1 MHGRFAAIYAD
12 TNHDL
17 GAHMIKLTRR
27 NYLQSTLA
35 AFAGVYT
42 KNTLPVFASPRE
54 AKRTGFQ
61 LCELFGNPE
70 SQDVKIAKQ
79 LGVTHVIAGMSLS
92 RVRREEYADLARK
105 TKDAWTAAGMT
116 IAGVEGHPVA
126 FERLKLGVE
135 GADEEIEN
143 TKWAI
148 EALSKAGINMICYN
162 FMAGLG
168 WTRTNTKIE
177 ERGGAMTSEFD
188 LEASKAL
195 GLTGS
200 GEVSEE
206 KMWANITHF
215 IKEVMP
221 VADRFGVRMA
231 LHPDDPPVSP
241 LRGIARIL
249 TSAKAYRRVMD
260 IVPSS
265 MNGVTFCQANFTLMG
280 EDVYALAKEWTT
292 RNKIFF
298 VHFRDVKGT
307 KEKFRE
313 TFHDNGPTD
322 MPRILKIY
330 SKAGFNGPI
339 RPDHA
344 PTIEIDRSD
353 TRSGY
358 TMGGKVFAF
367 GYMKGIMDALKL
379 PYC

>member
-1 MHGRFAAIYAD
+1 M
-12 TNHDL
+12 
-17 GAHMIKLTRR
+17 K
-27 NYLQSTLA
+27 
-35 AFAGVYT
+35 
-42 KNTLPVFASPRE
+42 
-54 AKRTGFQ
+54 
-61 LCELFGNPE
+61 
-70 SQDVKIAKQ
+70 
-79 LGVTHVIAGMSLS
+79 
-92 RVRREEYADLARK
+92 
-105 TKDAWTAAGMT
+105 

-126 FERLKLGVE
+126 FEKLKLGVD
-135 GADEEIEN
+135 GAEEEIEN

-148 EALSKAGINMICYN
+148 EALSKAGIHMICYN

-195 GLTGS
+195 GLTRS

-215 IKEVMP
+215 VKEVMP
-221 VADRFGVRMA
+221 VADKFGVRMA

-260 IVPSS
+260 IVPSP
-265 MNGVTFCQANFTLMG
+265 MNGVTFCQANFKLMG

-292 RNKIFF
+292 KKKIFF
-298 VHFRDVKGT
+298 VHFRDVDGT
-307 KEKFRE
+307 KEKFHE

-322 MPRILKIY
+322 MVRILKVY

-344 PTIEIDRSD
+344 PTIEIDRND
-353 TRSGY
+353 ARSGY
-358 TMGGKVFAF
+358 TMAGARCSHS
-367 GYMKGIMDALKL
+367 AT
-379 PYC
+379 

>member
-1 MHGRFAAIYAD
+1 MV
-12 TNHDL
+12 
-17 GAHMIKLTRR
+17 KLTRR
-27 NYLQSTLA
+27 NYLQGTLA
-35 AFAGVYT
+35 TLAGACA
-42 KNTLPVFASPRE
+42 NSSLPALASAPAE
-54 AKRTGFQ
+54 KRTGFQ
-61 LCELFGNPE
+61 LCELFSDPA
-70 SQDVKIAKQ
+70 SQDVKIARQ
-79 LGVTHVIAGMSLS
+79 LGVTHVIAGVFLS
-92 RVRREEYADLARK
+92 RVRREEYLDLAKK
-105 TKDAWTAAGMT
+105 TKDAWNAAGMT
-116 IAGVEGHPVA
+116 VAGVEGHPVA
-126 FERLKLGVE
+126 FEKLKLGIA
-135 GADEEIEN
+135 GAEEEIEN

-148 EALSKAGINMICYN
+148 EALSKVGINMICYN

-168 WTRTNTKIE
+168 WTRTNTKVE

-188 LEASKAL
+188 FEASKAL
-195 GLTGS
+195 GLTS
-200 GEVSEE
+200 NGEVGEE

-260 IVPSS
+260 IYPSP
-265 MNGVTFCQANFTLMG
+265 MNGVTFCQANFKLMG
-280 EDVYALAKEWTT
+280 EDIYALAKEWTYGK
-292 RNKIFF
+292 KIFF
-298 VHFRDVKGT
+298 IHFRDVEGT
-307 KEKFRE
+307 KEKFHE

-322 MPRILKIY
+322 MVRILKIY
-330 SKAGFNGPI
+330 SDAGFNGPI

-379 PYC
+379 PHC

>member
-1 MHGRFAAIYAD
+1 MAKITRRHCIQGSLAAVAGAYTKASLPAFAAPA
-12 TNHDL
+12 
-17 GAHMIKLTRR
+17 
-27 NYLQSTLA
+27 
-35 AFAGVYT
+35 
-42 KNTLPVFASPRE
+42 E
-54 AKRTGFQ
+54 AKRAGFQ
-61 LCELFGNPE
+61 LCELFSDPG

-79 LGVTHVIAGMSLS
+79 LGVTHVIAGMYLS
-92 RVRREEYADLARK
+92 RVRREEYLDLAQK
-105 TKDAWTAAGMT
+105 AKEEWNAAGMT

-126 FERLKLGVE
+126 FEKLKLGVE

-148 EALSKAGINMICYN
+148 EALSKVGINMICYN

-168 WTRTNTKIE
+168 WTRTNNKIE

-188 LEASKAL
+188 LEAAKAM
-195 GLTGS
+195 GLTRN

-221 VADRFGVRMA
+221 VADKCRVRMA

-249 TSAKAYRRVMD
+249 TSARAYRRVMD
-260 IVPSS
+260 IVPSP
-265 MNGVTFCQANFTLMG
+265 MNGVTFCQANFKLMG
-280 EDVYALAKEWTT
+280 EDIYALAKEWASKK
-292 RNKIFF
+292 KIFF
-298 VHFRDVKGT
+298 IHLRDVEGT
-307 KEKFRE
+307 KEKFHE

-322 MPRILKIY
+322 MVRILQIY
-330 SKAGFNGPI
+330 SKAGFDGPI

-344 PTIEIDRSD
+344 PTIEIDRND

-379 PYC
+379 PYS

>member
-1 MHGRFAAIYAD
+1 MVR
-12 TNHDL
+12 
-17 GAHMIKLTRR
+17 LTRR
-27 NYLQSTLA
+27 EYIQGTAAALASAVAGTSLPALTSTTA
-35 AFAGVYT
+35 PPKA
-42 KNTLPVFASPRE
+42 
-54 AKRTGFQ
+54 GFQ
-61 LCELFGNPE
+61 LAELFGNPA

-79 LGVTHVIAGMSLS
+79 LGVNHVIAGMNLS
-92 RVRREEYADLARK
+92 SARREQYVEQAQK
-105 TKDAWTAAGMT
+105 IKDSWTAAGMK

-126 FERLKLGVE
+126 FEKLKLGVE
-135 GADEEIEN
+135 GAEEEIEN

-148 EALSKAGINMICYN
+148 EALSKTGIPMICYN

-188 LEASKAL
+188 LEASKAM
-195 GLTGS
+195 GLTRS

-206 KMWANITHF
+206 KMWANITRF

-221 VADRFGVRMA
+221 VADKFGVRMA
-231 LHPDDPPVSP
+231 LHPDDPPISP

-249 TSAKAYRRVMD
+249 TNAQAYRRVMD
-260 IVPSS
+260 IVPSP
-265 MNGVTFCQANFTLMG
+265 MNGITFCQANFTLMN
-280 EDVYALAKEWTT
+280 ENVYALAKEWTLKK
-292 RNKIFF
+292 KIFF

-307 KEKFRE
+307 REKFRE

-322 MPRILKIY
+322 MVRMLQIY

-344 PTIEIDRSD
+344 PTIEIDRND

-367 GYMKGIMDALKL
+367 GYMKGIMDALRL
-379 PYC
+379 PYS

>member
-1 MHGRFAAIYAD
+1 MAKI
-12 TNHDL
+12 
-17 GAHMIKLTRR
+17 TRR
-27 NYLQSTLA
+27 DYIHGTLA
-35 AFAGVYT
+35 TLAGACT
-42 KNTLPVFASPRE
+42 ETSMTALASPQ
-54 AKRTGFQ
+54 ANKRVGFQ
-61 LCELFGNPE
+61 LTELFRDPE

-79 LGVTHVIAGMSLS
+79 LGLTHVIASMNLS
-92 RVRREEYADLARK
+92 RVRREQYLESAQKAR
-105 TKDAWTAAGMT
+105 DAWSAVGMT

-148 EALSKAGINMICYN
+148 EALSKVGINMICYN

-168 WTRTNTKIE
+168 WTRTSTKVE

-188 LEASKAL
+188 LEAAKAL
-195 GLTGS
+195 GLTPN

-206 KMWANITHF
+206 KMWANITRF

-221 VADRFGVRMA
+221 IAEKFGVRMA

-249 TSAKAYRRVMD
+249 TSARAYRRVMD
-260 IVPSS
+260 IVPSPV
-265 MNGVTFCQANFTLMG
+265 NGVTFCQANFKLMG
-280 EDVYALAKEWTT
+280 EDIYTLAKEWTS

-298 VHFRDVKGT
+298 VHFRDVAGT
-307 KEKFRE
+307 KEKFHE
-313 TFHDNGPTD
+313 TFHDNGPTN
-322 MPRILKIY
+322 MVRMLEIY

-344 PTIEIDRSD
+344 PTIEIDKND

-358 TMGGKVFAF
+358 TMGGKVYAF
-367 GYMKGIMDALKL
+367 GFMKGIMEALQL